1 MSEDCQ
7 LRPSNEGKVCDAAV
21 SSIEQRTGAA
31 RKDIRR
37 PEKDLIGPPVEL
49 LLEIGAQEYAIE
61 HTQIEAF
68 EGEIGRGVWLE
79 RLVGPVEK
87 ALSGKLPGPACY
99 TMFFPFDRDLGVNKS
114 NPEQHQENL
123 KEWVRENAPLLYGKV
138 QERIGGKSVSEVPKK
153 HFKEFHQSKALRLP
167 IRNRIVLPDLLASF
181 RAGTRLLGAG
191 RCVPDLEAL
200 FVCRMR
206 RALRK
211 KLPKLRCCKSEGAR
225 TVLVFG
231 E

>member
-153 HFKEFHQSKALRLP
+153 HLRNFIKARPCGFQYAIELSCQTFWPLSGQGP
-167 IRNRIVLPDLLASF
+167 
-181 RAGTRLLGAG
+181 GLLGAG